1 MSGPGNGRYGTGPFP
16 HTRDEPSPLS
26 RNETLHG
33 EASQSQAQSRAR
45 EQAQDQSQSQS
56 QSQAR
61 GVWGESSRRVPSQGG
76 LLRGQVVVIAREPV
90 SGKVRSRLTPPFTEG
105 EAAALAAAALEDTLR
120 AVARVPIARR
130 VLALDGAPGPWLPHG
145 FTVLPQ
151 RGNGPDERLAAAF
164 DDAHRLLPGPVVLI
178 GMDTPQVTPD
188 MLVYAL
194 SLLGAYDAV
203 FGPAADGGFWLL
215 GLRVPDPALL
225 LGVPMSEPTAGEVQ
239 LRRLGEAGLSVAL
252 MPRLTDVDTAAD
264 AFVVAAQAPRSFF
277 AAALARMS
285 ALR

>member
-1 MSGPGNGRYGTGPFP
+1 MPSRPDRGAFQNRPVRG
-16 HTRDEPSPLS
+16 EP
-26 RNETLHG
+26 
-33 EASQSQAQSRAR
+33 
-45 EQAQDQSQSQS
+45 
-56 QSQAR
+56 
-61 GVWGESSRRVPSQGG
+61 SRRVPSQGG
-76 LLRGQVVVIAREPV
+76 PFRGQVVVIAKEPV
-90 SGKVRSRLTPPFTEG
+90 SGRVKTRLIPPFTAH

-120 AVARVPIARR
+120 AVARVPASRR
-130 VLALDGAPGPWLPHG
+130 VLALDGHPGPWLPNG

-151 RGNGPDERLAAAF
+151 RGNGLDERLAATF
-164 DDAHRLLPGPVVLI
+164 EDAHRLLPVPTVLI

-203 FGPAADGGFWLL
+203 FGPAANGGFWLL
-215 GLRVPDPALL
+215 GLRAPDPALL
-225 LGVPMSEPTAGEVQ
+225 RGVPMSDPATGEIQ

-252 MPRLTDVDTAAD
+252 MPRLTEVDTAAD

>member
-1 MSGPGNGRYGTGPFP
+1 MNGAGNGRYGTGPFP
-16 HTRDEPSPLS
+16 HTRDELS
-26 RNETLHG
+26 RNEILHG
-33 EASQSQAQSRAR
+33 EASQNRTRSQGAR
-45 EQAQDQSQSQS
+45 
-56 QSQAR
+56 
-61 GVWGESSRRVPSQGG
+61 GESSRRVPSQSG
-76 LLRGQVVVIAREPV
+76 LPRGQVVVIAGEPV
-90 SGKVRSRLTPPFTEG
+90 SGKVKTRLIPPFTAG
-105 EAAALAAAALEDTLR
+105 EAAALAGAALEDTLR
-120 AVARVPIARR
+120 AVARVPVARR
-130 VLALDGAPGPWLPHG
+130 VLVLDGAPGPWLPHG

-151 RGNGPDERLAAAF
+151 RGDGPDERLAAAF

-215 GLRVPDPALL
+215 GLRAPDPALL
-225 LGVPMSEPTAGEVQ
+225 LGVLMSEPTAGEVQ

-277 AAALARMS
+277 AATLARMS

>member
-1 MSGPGNGRYGTGPFP
+1 MSGAGNGRYGTGPFP
-16 HTRDEPSPLS
+16 YTRAELSRDEILHGS
-26 RNETLHG
+26 RDETLRG
-33 EASQSQAQSRAR
+33 EASRNQRA
-45 EQAQDQSQSQS
+45 
-56 QSQAR
+56 
-61 GVWGESSRRVPSQGG
+61 WGEPSRRVPSQGG
-76 LLRGQVVVIAREPV
+76 LPRGQVVVIAGEPV
-90 SGKVRSRLTPPFTEG
+90 AGKAKIGLIPPFTAH

-120 AVARVPIARR
+120 AVARVPVARR

-151 RGNGPDERLAAAF
+151 RGNGPDERLAAAL
-164 DDAHRLLPGPVVLI
+164 DDAHRLLCGPVVLI

-194 SLLGAYDAV
+194 SLLSAYDAV
-203 FGPAADGGFWLL
+203 FGPATDGGFWLL
-215 GLRVPDPALL
+215 GLRAPDPALL
-225 LGVPMSEPTAGEVQ
+225 LGVPMSEPTAGEIQ

-277 AAALARMS
+277 AATLARMS